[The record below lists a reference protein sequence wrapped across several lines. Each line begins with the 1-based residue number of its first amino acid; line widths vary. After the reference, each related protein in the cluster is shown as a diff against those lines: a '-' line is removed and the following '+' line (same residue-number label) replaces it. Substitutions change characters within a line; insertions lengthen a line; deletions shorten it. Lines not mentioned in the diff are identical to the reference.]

1 MRVYKDIDALPVE
14 RESVVTVGSFDGVHR
29 GHRVLLGR
37 VVELARQRG
46 LCPTVVTFAVHPR
59 NCMGAEG
66 VSVLSAESEKIM
78 LLERAGIEAVVI
90 LPFDAVCGMDA
101 EAWAREVLGR
111 ALRAKGVV
119 VGYDH
124 RFGRERVGD
133 VALLR
138 RVGEECGFDVE
149 QVDEQ
154 FADGAHVSSTVVRR
168 AIAEGDMSEA
178 ARLLGYSYVVAGECV
193 EGRVRVACDS
203 KLLPAVGDYPVTIEL
218 DDEILPATAI
228 VRESELYIKYS
239 GRTPLSGKVIVY
251 FDARKMA

>member
-1 MRVYKDIDALPVE
+1 MRVYKGIDALPVE

-66 VSVLSAESEKIM
+66 VGELSVESEKIM

-101 EAWAREVLGR
+101 EEWAREVLGR
-111 ALRAKGVV
+111 GLRAKGVV

-124 RFGRERVGD
+124 RFGRGRVGD

-138 RVGEECGFDVE
+138 EVGEECGFDVAL
-149 QVDEQ
+149 VDEQ

-168 AIAEGDMSEA
+168 AIIEGDMDEA
-178 ARLLGYSYVVAGECV
+178 CRLLGYPYMVAGECS
-193 EGRVRVACDS
+193 EGCVRVVSDS
-203 KLLPAVGDYPVTIEL
+203 KLLPAEGEYPVTIEL
-218 DDEILPATAI
+218 DGEKQCAIATI
-228 VRESELYIKYS
+228 GESGLYIKAPECV
-239 GRTPLSGKVIVY
+239 PLSGSVIVY